1 MNETKSTLNKDLNIL
16 SQDKVDFCCDSIINA
31 SILLL
36 LPRSIAND
44 ALIFFHRY
52 FYRKKDSSFTPI
64 VCVFENFIILSFFVI
79 FYIFKTVA
87 MASLFLSCKNKES
100 ERNPSDIVNAF
111 MTYEQKREGKPK
123 ELLPLYSSV

>member
-1 MNETKSTLNKDLNIL
+1 MNETKSTLNKDSNNL
-16 SQDKVDFCCDSIINA
+16 SQDKIDFCCDSIINA

-64 VCVFENFIILSFFVI
+64 VCVFKIFKILSIFCNFLYFEDCCNGFIIFI
-79 FYIFKTVA
+79 
-87 MASLFLSCKNKES
+87 M
-100 ERNPSDIVNAF
+100 
-111 MTYEQKREGKPK
+111 
-123 ELLPLYSSV
+123 